1 MVTKKLVLLL
11 SIILPQISK
20 YIEYFE
26 NDGKNMYFLIK
37 DDDILVKH
45 NEIWNKIK
53 KTLNIKF
60 HSMSIYDEIT

>member
-26 NDGKNMYFLIK
+26 NDGKNMSFLIK

-45 NEIWNKIK
+45 NEILNKIK

>member
-26 NDGKNMYFLIK
+26 NDGKNMSFLIK
-37 DDDILVKH
+37 DDDVLVKH

-60 HSMSIYDEIT
+60 PSMSIYDEIT